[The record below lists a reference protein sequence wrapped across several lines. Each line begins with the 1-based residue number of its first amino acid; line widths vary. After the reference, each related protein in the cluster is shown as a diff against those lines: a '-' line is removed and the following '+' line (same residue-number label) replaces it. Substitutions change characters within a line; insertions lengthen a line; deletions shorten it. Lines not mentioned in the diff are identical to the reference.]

1 MRVQFISLFR
11 AILLASA
18 TATTFAGRLSI
29 IRVSQG
35 RFVPSQAISSSGDN
49 NSCAGKFV
57 ERRVD
62 SDHNRLVP
70 DQQTPRCLMLPNV
83 PAIWVLCKA
92 LQHKRQ
98 LRK

>member
-1 MRVQFISLFR
+1 VRSCWRVQLPPPLQVGDPLFVS
-11 AILLASA
+11 AKVASCR
-18 TATTFAGRLSI
+18 T
-29 IRVSQG
+29 
-35 RFVPSQAISSSGDN
+35 QAISSSGDN

-83 PAIWVLCKA
+83 PAIWALCKA